1 MKGKDVSGKPT
12 SNNTNSNRRIARF
25 GGKPRPPEALIPLEA
40 IPEPPPPTPDR
51 VRATPKA
58 KKGQK

>member
-1 MKGKDVSGKPT
+1 MTSKSTKRFKG
-12 SNNTNSNRRIARF
+12 RIVDF
-25 GGKPRPPEALIPLEA
+25 GGKPRTPESLIPPEA

-51 VRATPKA
+51 VRAATKA

>member
-1 MKGKDVSGKPT
+1 MRDKQSPNGIREETEKRGK
-12 SNNTNSNRRIARF
+12 RIDF
-25 GGKPRPPEALIPLEA
+25 GGKPHPPKSFIPPEN